1 MILAMESLLPGY
13 NEDPTW
19 YSGLTIPTTEISDDP
34 VAAGG
39 PFAFPH
45 LEVQSTMISTTL
57 EPFPYLYPDPN
68 LIQIENSHQGIT
80 SPEDAHQSP

>member
-1 MILAMESLLPGY
+1 MESLLPGY
-13 NEDPTW
+13 NEYLTW
-19 YSGLTIPTTEISDDP
+19 YPDLTIPTTEISDDP
-34 VAAGG
+34 VAAGD
-39 PFAFPH
+39 PFAFPD

-57 EPFPYLYPDPN
+57 AQFPYLYPDPN